1 MRAGARMRRLLSGI
15 DTLYTCDAH
24 DTVLR
29 DAYIIVENG
38 RIAELGSGRP
48 EGTFE
53 QSEDMSGRVV
63 TPGFINLHHH
73 YFQTLTRAIPGAQRG
88 HLIDWLYRMYPI
100 WAGMTP
106 DDLAAATRASAA
118 QLLLT
123 GATTSVDH
131 SYLLPHGG
139 TDYIAA
145 EVAASREMGARLLLV
160 RGSLTA
166 LEADLETRLSTIL
179 GPRAGGLVDDPARAL
194 ADMRNTLA
202 HHHDTSH
209 GAMVSVALGPT
220 TTTYDDPGFMRDVA
234 ALAAE
239 AQVGLHIH
247 CHPRPDE
254 RALCDARGTTPL
266 DFLAGHGWLTERTFF
281 AHSTRLR
288 PEEMR
293 RCAEAGVAVAHCP
306 RMILRLGARVTPI
319 HDMLSAGM
327 RIGVGVDG
335 GASNDSGSMLG
346 ELRIALLLHRLAG
359 GEGEVPWREWLSP
372 YRILVMATREAASII
387 GRDDIG
393 RIEAGACADLAAFDL
408 NSVAYAGARTDPLSA
423 LFLTGDDDRASLVMV
438 GGRILVRERRLVEAD
453 EAAIAARV
461 NAATARLIARATEL
475 TATDYGVFQ

>member
-1 MRAGARMRRLLSGI
+1 MRQLLHGI
-15 DTLYTCDAH
+15 GTLYTCDAS
-24 DTVLR
+24 DRVLR
-29 DAYIIVENG
+29 DAYIVIEDG
-38 RIAELGSGRP
+38 RIAEVGVGRP
-48 EGTFE
+48 EGAFDRR
-53 QSEDMSGRVV
+53 EDLRGRMVV
-63 TPGFINLHHH
+63 PGFVNLHHH

-106 DDLAAATRASAA
+106 DDLAAATEASVA

-139 TDYIAA
+139 TEYVAAEIAA
-145 EVAASREMGARLLLV
+145 ARGMGARLMLV

-166 LEADLETRLSTIL
+166 LEADLDARLSAIL
-179 GPRAGGLVDDPARAL
+179 GVRAGGLVDEPAHVL
-194 ADMRNTLA
+194 ADMRRTIIQ
-202 HHHDTSH
+202 HHDTSS

-239 AQVGLHIH
+239 ARVGLHIH

-254 RALCDARGTTPL
+254 RALCAARGTTPM
-266 DFLAGHGWLTERTFF
+266 DFLAEQGWLTDRTFF

-293 RCAEAGVAVAHCP
+293 RCADAGVALAHCP
-306 RMILRLGARVTPI
+306 RMIMRLGARVTPI
-319 HDMLSAGM
+319 HEMISAGM
-327 RIGVGVDG
+327 RIGIGVDG

-359 GEGEVPWREWLSP
+359 GEGEVSWHDWLSP
-372 YRILVMATREAASII
+372 YRILVMATRDAAAII
-387 GRDDIG
+387 KRDDIG
-393 RIEAGACADLAAFDL
+393 RIAPGTCADLAAFDL

-423 LFLTGDDDRASLVMV
+423 LFLAGDDDRASLVMV
-438 GGRILVRERRLVEAD
+438 GGRVLVRERGLVEAD
-453 EAAIAARV
+453 EATITARV
-461 NAATARLIARATEL
+461 DAATSRLIAEASKWTATEYNL
-475 TATDYGVFQ
+475 F